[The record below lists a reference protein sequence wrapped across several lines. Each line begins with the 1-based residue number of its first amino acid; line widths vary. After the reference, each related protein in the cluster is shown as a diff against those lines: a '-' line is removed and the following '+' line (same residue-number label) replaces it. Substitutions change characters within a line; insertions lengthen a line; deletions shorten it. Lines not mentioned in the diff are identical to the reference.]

1 MLEIQLHLSA
11 FPKPDR
17 LRFLAQEMVL
27 KTLEPVEPR
36 ATAGHD
42 PSIARSVLDAA
53 YQEARHGP
61 MLLAPELRLDRH
73 LEAMIETATETW
85 GKYRERAGERFQQIL
100 NQALAKMRSD
110 LPAHRCEDCESD
122 GLCGGILLTDRE
134 RDAVEPICLKSLYEL
149 AKAGAQFTRQLY
161 AKHLPVLTGRVQI
174 DFYFMSEPKDAV
186 RAAVKPA
193 KSLRHV
199 PRRRVNPGRAAV
211 GNAAPI
217 AVDPAVAAVAA
228 MMAADARAND
238 PAFVTVAA
246 MIAID
251 GTDVQMVLQLA
262 DGLASAARIL
272 PLARQ
277 VEVQQPSRKAMKKN
291 LRRARMAISMLTPV
305 LDGSDM
311 PSLQVLDAAG
321 VGHLDVGTGL
331 AFLQA
336 LDQRAEKAERRI
348 GSNGGTGKAWAL
360 PTALSAKDLCA
371 LAVAEVWMLARKS
384 LPAPSSAK
392 LHAVADAY
400 WRASGGAKA
409 SSSWGTTASGWRR
422 HFQRAVKEPQGSADR
437 IKVRTL
443 IARNRA

>member
-1 MLEIQLHLSA
+1 
-11 FPKPDR
+11 
-17 LRFLAQEMVL
+17 
-27 KTLEPVEPR
+27 
-36 ATAGHD
+36 
-42 PSIARSVLDAA
+42 
-53 YQEARHGP
+53 
-61 MLLAPELRLDRH
+61 
-73 LEAMIETATETW
+73 
-85 GKYRERAGERFQQIL
+85 
-100 NQALAKMRSD
+100 
-110 LPAHRCEDCESD
+110 
-122 GLCGGILLTDRE
+122 
-134 RDAVEPICLKSLYEL
+134 
-149 AKAGAQFTRQLY
+149 
-161 AKHLPVLTGRVQI
+161 
-174 DFYFMSEPKDAV
+174 
-186 RAAVKPA
+186 
-193 KSLRHV
+193 
-199 PRRRVNPGRAAV
+199 
-211 GNAAPI
+211 
-217 AVDPAVAAVAA
+217 

>member
-186 RAAVKPA
+186 RATGLTTYTQSDARLPLAGPGSSSWISIGLPIFKLDRDRYFSIIYVIAHELAVHAVQELLRVEPRNHPKERVAFAEGLIDRVIYDELVQAIRDEGIFNPPIPTDA
-193 KSLRHV
+193 LDPIDAFHSTRRHV
-199 PRRRVNPGRAAV
+199 PGAQETYWSVDVGYGRTAYEALLKLGRHVLRV
-211 GNAAPI
+211 
-217 AVDPAVAAVAA
+217 
-228 MMAADARAND
+228 
-238 PAFVTVAA
+238 
-246 MIAID
+246 
-251 GTDVQMVLQLA
+251 
-262 DGLASAARIL
+262 SAAEETDPSEITRQARDWAHAAA
-272 PLARQ
+272 LALNVMALSETERHDI
-277 VEVQQPSRKAMKKN
+277 VEVLAG
-291 LRRARMAISMLTPV
+291 
-305 LDGSDM
+305 LDDRYFGE
-311 PSLQVLDAAG
+311 A
-321 VGHLDVGTGL
+321 
-331 AFLQA
+331 
-336 LDQRAEKAERRI
+336 
-348 GSNGGTGKAWAL
+348 GKAKGAACSEDSPL
-360 PTALSAKDLCA
+360 TQFAAA
-371 LAVAEVWMLARKS
+371 LAEIQENPAHTHGKS
-384 LPAPSSAK
+384 YLRPWK
-392 LHAVADAY
+392 
-400 WRASGGAKA
+400 
-409 SSSWGTTASGWRR
+409 T
-422 HFQRAVKEPQGSADR
+422 
-437 IKVRTL
+437 
-443 IARNRA
+443 